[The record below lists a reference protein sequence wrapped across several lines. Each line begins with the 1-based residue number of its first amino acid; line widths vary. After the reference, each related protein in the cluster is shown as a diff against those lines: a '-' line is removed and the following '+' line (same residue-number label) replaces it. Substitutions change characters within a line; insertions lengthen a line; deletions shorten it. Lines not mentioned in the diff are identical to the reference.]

1 MTNSLGRVDVFG
13 EKKIFFKNFLS
24 KKLKFITYLTSGRT
38 GISEACRSRLSK
50 YFSTRDNERKATAST
65 VVLVKQV
72 I

>member
-1 MTNSLGRVDVFG
+1 MTNSLARVDAL
-13 EKKIFFKNFLS
+13 EKKIQECFLF
-24 KKLKFITYLTSGRT
+24 KKLKFIMYLTSGHS